1 MPLIGFGSPVA
12 ESIVIKKSLQLSPDQ
27 TLSIFNRYGD
37 VNINSW
43 SEDYTKVVVTIY
55 AHSSD
60 PNTARE
66 RLDEV
71 EILERK
77 SSTGVVL
84 ETEILSKTFTLLRQ
98 QGVEVTYEISLPDA
112 IPLDIENRFGD
123 VYLDAR
129 SGNVKIDVKNG
140 NVVAKGLEG
149 DDNRI
154 KLQFG
159 QADLSKV
166 NRANLDMS
174 FGELSLSEGAD
185 IFLKSNAAVVRI
197 DQVDAIE
204 LSANLG
210 EIKIEEANTITGS
223 YTSAK
228 VTVGRL
234 NQMAELDIKAA
245 IGFEIEEVAAG
256 FEGIILTGNFTALN
270 LGFHEEASFKVDAQV
285 QYGDLTGHNLGA
297 DIKSTTQ
304 EEKMTIYQTP
314 TLVPPAS
321 GEVSRSAKP
330 PGLVKIHSKYGN
342 VRLTKS

>member
-1 MPLIGFGSPVA
+1 
-12 ESIVIKKSLQLSPDQ
+12 
-27 TLSIFNRYGD
+27 LSIFNRYGD